1 MENSVNLN
9 KNHKKRRVVVTGLGM
24 ATSLGLDVE
33 ESWEKALKGISGISK
48 LTLPFAEK
56 SPVQAVGEV
65 GEKDWHKLQEEFKEE
80 SLTEGERRTLFALW
94 AAKNALNDAGIS
106 DYGKQ
111 RDNYGVALAAG
122 LGINRLEDI
131 QNWIDDRNFNMKRFG
146 MEYSRVHRESIM
158 RNNSHRPSAL
168 IGKRFGLH
176 GMNCT
181 ITTAC
186 ASATQAIGIGYRAV
200 QRGDADLMVAG
211 GADSMINPVGLV
223 FFVLLSAAATSSE
236 SPQTLCRPFDRKR
249 AGLVMGEG
257 AGIAILEEKS
267 HAVSRGAKIYCE
279 VAGYGS
285 SMDAYQVTAP
295 HPQGRGAEKSMRA
308 ALNDAGLNNHD
319 IDYINAHGTSTK
331 LNDAM
336 ETFAIKNVFQDHSQ
350 KLAISSSKSLIGH
363 LLAASGG
370 PEFVF
375 TVLSTERNEIHP
387 TINLT
392 SPDPK
397 CDLDYV
403 PNVHRSMTVRAA
415 ISNSFGFGGQNASI
429 ITKKYHG
436 EEQ

>member
-1 MENSVNLN
+1 LVFMLKKAGRKPSRVFPAYQSSPCPMLKNLLFRRSV
-9 KNHKKRRVVVTGLGM
+9 R
-24 ATSLGLDVE
+24 
-33 ESWEKALKGISGISK
+33 WEKKIGRRYRKNLK
-48 LTLPFAEK
+48 
-56 SPVQAVGEV
+56 
-65 GEKDWHKLQEEFKEE
+65 
-80 SLTEGERRTLFALW
+80 
-94 AAKNALNDAGIS
+94 NDAGIS

-111 RDNYGVALAAG
+111 RDHYGVALAAG

-131 QNWIDDRNFNMKRFG
+131 QNWVDNRNFNMKRFG
-146 MEYSRVHRESIM
+146 MEYRSVHSESIM

-168 IGKRFGLH
+168 IAKRFGLH

-186 ASATQAIGIGYRAV
+186 ASATQAIGIAYRAV

-236 SPQTLCRPFDRKR
+236 NPQTLCRPFDRKR

-267 HAVSRGAKIYCE
+267 HAVRRGAKIYCE

-295 HPQGRGAEKSMRA
+295 HPQGRGAEQSMRA
-308 ALNDAGLNNHD
+308 AMNDAGMNSHD

-336 ETFAIKNVFQDHSQ
+336 ETTAIKNVFQDHA
-350 KLAISSSKSLIGH
+350 KNIAISSSKSLIGH

-375 TVLSTERNEIHP
+375 TVLSTERNKIHP
-387 TINLT
+387 TINLI

-403 PNVHRSMTVRAA
+403 PNVHRSITVRAA
-415 ISNSFGFGGQNASI
+415 LSNSFGFGGQNASI
-429 ITKKYHG
+429 VIKKYNG
-436 EEQ
+436 EEE